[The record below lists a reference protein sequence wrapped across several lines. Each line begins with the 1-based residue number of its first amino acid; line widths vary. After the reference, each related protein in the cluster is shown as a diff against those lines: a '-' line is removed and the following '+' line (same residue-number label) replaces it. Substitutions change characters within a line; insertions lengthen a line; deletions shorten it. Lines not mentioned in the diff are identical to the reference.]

1 MAHLGGAVKAARF
14 LAKRDPAGVHDD
26 PSAATSPHA
35 VQEGLG
41 GEQADGG
48 VEMEDPVEIIDRNMV
63 EQRRPDDA
71 VIVDENPDRAV
82 PGNGRE
88 SGRGGVRSRRS
99 AIRASA

>member
-1 MAHLGGAVKAARF
+1 
-14 LAKRDPAGVHDD
+14 
-26 PSAATSPHA
+26 
-35 VQEGLG
+35 
-41 GEQADGG
+41 
-48 VEMEDPVEIIDRNMV
+48 MEDPVEIIDRNMV